1 MPKLQ
6 KKVRRNKIG
15 GKNWESEKGKMA
27 EPFKGEGEK
36 MANALLKRKRGKGEK
51 GEKMT
56 NAFKRC
62 LAGSRFQVHSSY
74 RISGTSRTCPISLMP
89 PIHWAYLLNSITP
102 SLLTIK

>member
-1 MPKLQ
+1 
-6 KKVRRNKIG
+6 
-15 GKNWESEKGKMA
+15 MA
-27 EPFKGEGEK
+27 APFKGEGEK

-51 GEKMT
+51 GEKMA

-62 LAGSRFQVHSSY
+62 LAGSRFLFHSSY
-74 RISGTSRTCPISLMP
+74 WISRTSLTCPTRLTCPISLMP